1 MEPSSINFARRE
13 IEAIDLHILNLLN
26 ERFSK
31 ITTIGQYK
39 KENGLPIYDQERE
52 EMLIN
57 KLKARKVIPDIYV
70 EHLWKEIFF
79 VSRCIQKENNQ

>member
-1 MEPSSINFARRE
+1 MEPSNINFVRRE

-31 ITTIGQYK
+31 ITIIGQYK
-39 KENGLPIYDQERE
+39 KEKGLPIYDKERE
-52 EMLIN
+52 ETLLN
-57 KLKARKVIPDIYV
+57 KLKAKKIIPDIYL

-79 VSRCIQKENNQ
+79 VSRCIQKEQN

>member
-1 MEPSSINFARRE
+1 MEPSNINFVRKE

-31 ITTIGQYK
+31 ITIIGQYK
-39 KENGLPIYDQERE
+39 KENGLPIYDKERE
-52 EMLIN
+52 ETLLN
-57 KLKARKVIPDIYV
+57 KLKAKKIIPDIYL

-79 VSRCIQKENNQ
+79 VSRCVQKEQN

>member
-1 MEPSSINFARRE
+1 MEPSNINFVRKE

-31 ITTIGQYK
+31 ITIIGQYK
-39 KENGLPIYDQERE
+39 KENGLPIYDKERE

-57 KLKARKVIPDIYV
+57 KLKAKKIIPDIYV

-79 VSRCIQKENNQ
+79 VSRCIQKEQN